1 MGAVKIGGIVLVSY
15 VLIVV
20 AFESLIGFFQ
30 PEAPDTLVLTTLDED
45 GAAIDRVLQSLHSD
59 GQLYVSGQSLAPSR
73 PGESQGAG
81 DARRGDAK
89 LHGRSGDR
97 RRVRAGR
104 ERVSTPFH
112 VPSPDRLSAS
122 PFRAIGRGG

>member
-45 GAAIDRVLQSLHSD
+45 GACS
-59 GQLYVSGQSLAPSR
+59 SR
-73 PGESQGAG
+73 CTAT
-81 DARRGDAK
+81 
-89 LHGRSGDR
+89 RS
-97 RRVRAGR
+97 
-104 ERVSTPFH
+104 ST
-112 VPSPDRLSAS
+112 
-122 PFRAIGRGG
+122 